1 MANICCDVDGTLT
14 NFEDFVLKYGYV
26 FLKRKYKLENLMINS
41 EGYDL
46 DEVFLNERLENFFLE
61 NYSMSVDDVLS
72 YFWNV
77 YYVRYVCEK
86 LKKGSNVF
94 FKELCERDKLL
105 ITTSRKK
112 STSNSILGTFV
123 RKTIKAQLK
132 LGGIPF
138 DEIHFFENDDDK
150 VDFIKSL
157 KPILVFDDKP
167 QIIETLSDEIDG
179 VVCINSSYNNNYS
192 LNALRINQYDNLSL
206 EKVKKLRRI

>member
-26 FLKRKYKLENLMINS
+26 FLKRKYKLENLMINY

-94 FKELCERDKLL
+94 F
-105 ITTSRKK
+105 
-112 STSNSILGTFV
+112 
-123 RKTIKAQLK
+123 
-132 LGGIPF
+132 
-138 DEIHFFENDDDK
+138 
-150 VDFIKSL
+150 
-157 KPILVFDDKP
+157 
-167 QIIETLSDEIDG
+167 
-179 VVCINSSYNNNYS
+179 
-192 LNALRINQYDNLSL
+192 
-206 EKVKKLRRI
+206 